1 MPTWTALH
9 TLVSAVKDCVIID
22 AARHRTNRLC
32 PAGVLAMF
40 QTFVLLLCCPLQLND
55 LKRLLLDKDTV
66 LQEYEYE
73 RGQMQR
79 RMEELGQR
87 LADKSSSLEGSRSV
101 SDCWHGRTASW
112 VVMACST

>member
-1 MPTWTALH
+1 MLSLW
-9 TLVSAVKDCVIID
+9 C
-22 AARHRTNRLC
+22 
-32 PAGVLAMF
+32 GVPV
-40 QTFVLLLCCPLQLND
+40 TVQLSD
-55 LKRLLLDKDTV
+55 LKRLLLDKDQV

-101 SDCWHGRTASW
+101 SASGCGVLPEPAW
-112 VVMACST
+112 RLSTSSVEFGGGGDGGGMRLYVDGC